1 MANTQTIQNRGLKYR
16 LKEPPQYHVILH
28 NDDFTTMDFVVMILM
43 NIFHKTQAQAE
54 TLMLKVHHEG
64 SAIAGTYSRDIAES
78 KAAKATALA
87 RANGFPLVLT
97 TEEAYT

>member
-1 MANTQTIQNRGLKYR
+1 MANTQTIHNRSLKFR

-28 NDDFTTMDFVVMILM
+28 NDDYTTMDFVVYILM
-43 NIFHKTQAQAE
+43 NIFYKSQAQAE
-54 TLMLKVHHEG
+54 TLMLKVHNEG

-78 KAAKATALA
+78 KAQKAMDLA
-87 RANGFPLVLT
+87 RANGFPLKLT